1 MKIRIDEIKI
11 PKKRFRKE
19 IGEISV
25 LMKSMS
31 KYGLLQPIIIDKSYN
46 LIAGYRRYIA
56 AKKLGWQIIDATIVD
71 IKDKLSRVE
80 IEIDENTVRKDFTF
94 EEINEAIDRRDKLTK
109 PSIFKMIINFFKK
122 LFRL

>member
-1 MKIRIDEIKI
+1 MKIRVDEIKI

-19 IGEISV
+19 LGEISV

-56 AKKLGWQIIDATIVD
+56 AKKLGWQIIDATMVD
-71 IKDKLSRVE
+71 VKDKLARVE

-94 EEINEAIDRRDKLTK
+94 EEINEAIERKEKLAK
-109 PSIFKMIINFFKK
+109 PSFFKMIINFFRRI
-122 LFRL
+122 FGI

>member
-1 MKIRIDEIKI
+1 MKIRLDEIKI

-19 IGEISV
+19 LGEISV

-31 KYGLLQPIIIDKSYN
+31 KFGLLQPIIIDKSYT

-56 AKKLGWQIIDATIVD
+56 AKKLGWQIIDAVIVNVN
-71 IKDKLSRVE
+71 DKLSRVE

-94 EEINEAIDRRDKLTK
+94 EEINDAIDKKDKLSR
-109 PSIFKMIINFFKK
+109 PSIFKIIINFFKK
-122 LFRL
+122 IFKF

>member
-1 MKIRIDEIKI
+1 MKIRLDEIKI

-46 LIAGYRRYIA
+46 LIAGYRRYLA

-71 IKDKLSRVE
+71 IKDKLARVE
-80 IEIDENTVRKDFTF
+80 IEIDENEVRKNFTF
-94 EEINEAIDRRDKLTK
+94 EEINEAIDKREKLAR
-109 PSIFKMIINFFKK
+109 PSFFKMIINFFKK
-122 LFRL
+122 IFRL